1 MAKALASVVQCI
13 TYYFPEA
20 WQQCIYIYLVEN
32 LNRPLDPISLVS
44 IQCTTRFVV
53 IPTITIPEILLTQQ
67 QSDSYFWREIWNQPT
82 VQCTYQNTLASV
94 IHVIHVILKY
104 CIQYVLGLFT
114 SAATIILIGYCNN
127 KTQMLLDFGQLYFCI
142 TRCKEAGSG
151 RGNDVIHEY

>member
-1 MAKALASVVQCI
+1 MYHNVIWIPGYWLILQTVTENGQSFGISGTMYYLLFSWGLVVV
-13 TYYFPEA
+13 Y
-20 WQQCIYIYLVEN
+20 IYIYLVEN

-53 IPTITIPEILLTQQ
+53 IPRITIPEILLTQQ

-94 IHVIHVILKY
+94 IHVLKY

-127 KTQMLLDFGQLYFCI
+127 KTQMLLDFG
-142 TRCKEAGSG
+142 
-151 RGNDVIHEY
+151 